1 MFEFKLPDLG
11 EGVAEGEVL
20 TWHVSPGD
28 AVTEDQVLAEVETDK
43 AAVDVPSPVDGVV
56 QELHAEVGEMI
67 QTGEVLVTIAEEGD
81 AEASDA
87 AAGGADGAESSGVG
101 AEQADGAATAAGS
114 DDSQQADASAADG
127 RVFASPSVR
136 RLARERGV
144 DIAAID
150 GSGPGGRV
158 TEADVEAATAS
169 VDGTAD
175 SDDGPTSV
183 VSKVSDDG
191 DGSTAVASQVDDGGD
206 ADDGAAVK
214 SAVRSVS
221 GDGQQLER
229 RDQTLATPATRKVAR
244 ELDVDIDAIPT
255 DATRDGQP
263 YVDEGAVRAYAEA
276 QQAAQAA
283 DTEAVSAEGDTA
295 SATAT
300 ETGGTTAAGSGG
312 AEPTA
317 VETSE
322 GERREPYRGVRR
334 SIGEQMARSRREVPH
349 ATHHDRVVVSGLV
362 EARERLEPLAE
373 ERGVTL
379 TYTPFVVKCVAAA
392 LDQHPILNTALD
404 TESEEIVYRDAHNI
418 GVATATDHGL
428 VVPVVDDVDGKGL
441 LELADEINDLV
452 GRARERDIERS
463 EMQGGTFTVTNFGAI
478 GGEYAS
484 PIINVPETAI
494 LGIGALKER
503 PVAESEVQGASGTAS
518 GSTASTGEVV
528 AKPTLPLSL
537 AIDHRVIDGAD
548 AAGFVNTLKE
558 YLADPTRLLLE

>member
-20 TWHVSPGD
+20 AWHVSPGD
-28 AVTEDQVLAEVETDK
+28 TVTEDQVLAEVETDK

-56 QELHAEVGEMI
+56 QELHAEVGEMV

-81 AEASDA
+81 AEASD
-87 AAGGADGAESSGVG
+87 DTQPDV
-101 AEQADGAATAAGS
+101 TT
-114 DDSQQADASAADG
+114 ADG

-136 RLARERGV
+136 RLAREQGV
-144 DIAAID
+144 DIASVD

-158 TEADVEAATAS
+158 TEADIEAATAATGETG
-169 VDGTAD
+169 DNAG
-175 SDDGPTSV
+175 DDGPTSV
-183 VSKVSDDG
+183 VSKVSDDED
-191 DGSTAVASQVDDGGD
+191 DGPTAVVSRVDDGDD
-206 ADDGAAVK
+206 ADDGIAVK

-221 GDGQQLER
+221 GDGQQTER
-229 RDQTLATPATRKVAR
+229 RDQTLATPATRKIAR

-255 DATRDGQP
+255 DQTRDGQP

-276 QQAAQAA
+276 QEAAQAA
-283 DTEAVSAEGDTA
+283 DAEAVSGGGGGA
-295 SATAT
+295 STPAT
-300 ETGGTTAAGSGG
+300 EAGGAADAAAAGAGTDG
-312 AEPTA
+312 PA
-317 VETSE
+317 VETSD

-334 SIGEQMARSRREVPH
+334 SIGEQLARSRREVPH
-349 ATHHDRVVVSGLV
+349 ATHHDRVVVSELV
-362 EARERLEPLAE
+362 EARERLEPLAD
-373 ERGVTL
+373 ERGVDL

-392 LDQHPILNTALD
+392 LDQHPVLNTALD
-404 TESEEIVYRDAHNI
+404 TETEEIVYREAHNI

-441 LELADEINDLV
+441 LELAGEINDLV
-452 GRARERDIERS
+452 ARARSRDIERS

-494 LGIGALKER
+494 LGVGALKER
-503 PVAESEVQGASGTAS
+503 PVAESEAQSASKSASGPTAS
-518 GSTASTGEVV
+518 NGEVV

-548 AAGFVNTLKE
+548 AARFVNTLKA

>member
-1 MFEFKLPDLG
+1 MFEFNLPDLG

-56 QELHAEVGEMI
+56 RELHAEVGEMV
-67 QTGEVLVTIAEEGD
+67 QTGEVLVTIEEAGD
-81 AEASDA
+81 GESADA
-87 AAGGADGAESSGVG
+87 AAGGTDEAESAG
-101 AEQADGAATAAGS
+101 ADTAQADSGAGEATAADAPDQS
-114 DDSQQADASAADG
+114 DATTADG

-136 RLARERGV
+136 RLAREKGV
-144 DIAAID
+144 DIAAVD

-158 TEADVEAATAS
+158 TEGDVEAATAS
-169 VDGTAD
+169 AGETAG

-183 VSKVSDDG
+183 VSKASDDG
-191 DGSTAVASQVDDGGD
+191 DGPTAVVSQVDDTGD
-206 ADDGAAVK
+206 TDDGDAVK
-214 SAVRSVS
+214 SAVRNVS
-221 GDGQQLER
+221 GDGQEAAS
-229 RDQTLATPATRKVAR
+229 RDQTLATPATRKAAR
-244 ELDVDIDAIPT
+244 ELGVNIDAVPT
-255 DATRDGQP
+255 DQTRDGQP
-263 YVDEGAVRAYAEA
+263 YVDESAVRTYAET

-283 DTEAVSAEGDTA
+283 DAEAVSAEGGAAGTA
-295 SATAT
+295 AKA
-300 ETGGTTAAGSGG
+300 GGTG
-312 AEPTA
+312 ADATA
-317 VETSE
+317 VETGN

-349 ATHHDRVVVSGLV
+349 ATHHDQVVVSGLV
-362 EARERLEPLAE
+362 EARERLAPLAE
-373 ERGVTL
+373 ERDVTL

-392 LDQHPILNTALD
+392 LDQHPVLNTALD
-404 TESEEIVYRDAHNI
+404 TENEEIVYRDVHNI
-418 GVATATDHGL
+418 GVAAATDHGL

-441 LELADEINDLV
+441 VELADEINDLV

-503 PVAESEVQGASGTAS
+503 PVAED
-518 GSTASTGEVV
+518 GEVV

-548 AAGFVNTLKE
+548 AARFVNTLKE

>member
-20 TWHVSPGD
+20 SWHVSPGVT
-28 AVTEDQVLAEVETDK
+28 VTEDQVLAEVETDK
-43 AAVDVPSPVDGVV
+43 AAVDVPSPVNGVV
-56 QELHAEVGEMI
+56 QELHAEVGEMV
-67 QTGEVLVTIAEEGD
+67 QTGEVLITIAEEGD
-81 AEASDA
+81 AEASDTA
-87 AAGGADGAESSGVG
+87 ADSTEADEA
-101 AEQADGAATAAGS
+101 AQADSEGTGDAATADESG
-114 DDSQQADASAADG
+114 QADVTAADG

-169 VDGTAD
+169 ADETAD

-191 DGSTAVASQVDDGGD
+191 DGSTGVAAQAGD
-206 ADDGAAVK
+206 ADDGTAVK

-221 GDGQQLER
+221 GDGQQAER
-229 RDQTLATPATRKVAR
+229 RDQTLAAPATRKVAR

-276 QQAAQAA
+276 QEAAQAA
-283 DTEAVSAEGDTA
+283 DAEAVSAGGAA
-295 SATAT
+295 SATTA
-300 ETGGTTAAGSGG
+300 EAGGTTAAGAG
-312 AEPTA
+312 AEPAA

-373 ERGVTL
+373 ERGVDL

-392 LDQHPILNTALD
+392 LDQHPVLNTALD
-404 TESEEIVYRDAHNI
+404 TENEEIVYRDAHNI

-441 LELADEINDLV
+441 LELAGEINDLV
-452 GRARERDIERS
+452 GRARSRDIERS

-503 PVAESEVQGASGTAS
+503 PVVES
-518 GSTASTGEVV
+518 GEVR

-548 AAGFVNTLKE
+548 AARFVNTLKA

>member
-56 QELHAEVGEMI
+56 QALHAEVGEMV
-67 QTGEVLVTIAEEGD
+67 QTGEVLITIEEAGE
-81 AEASDA
+81 AEASEA
-87 AAGGADGAESSGVG
+87 EAGGAEPAEPAQTDSTATDAAESDGS
-101 AEQADGAATAAGS
+101 AQADTS
-114 DDSQQADASAADG
+114 TADG
-127 RVFASPSVR
+127 RVFAPPSVR
-136 RLARERGV
+136 RLAREKGV

-150 GSGPGGRV
+150 GSGPSGRI
-158 TEADVEAATAS
+158 TEADVEAATAA
-169 VDGTAD
+169 VGEADGND
-175 SDDGPTSV
+175 GDDGPTSV
-183 VSKVSDDG
+183 VSRVSDDG
-191 DGSTAVASQVDDGGD
+191 DGPTAVVSRVDDTD
-206 ADDGAAVK
+206 DTDDGTAVK

-221 GDGQQLER
+221 GDGQQAER

-255 DATRDGQP
+255 DQTRDGQP
-263 YVDEGAVRAYAEA
+263 YVDEAAVRTYAET

-283 DTEAVSAEGDTA
+283 DAEAVSAEGGAA

-300 ETGGTTAAGSGG
+300 EAGDAADAAAGGAE

-322 GERREPYRGVRR
+322 GEWREPYRGVRR

-373 ERGVTL
+373 ERGVDL

-404 TESEEIVYRDAHNI
+404 TENEEIVYREAHNI

-441 LELADEINDLV
+441 LELAGEINDLV

-484 PIINVPETAI
+484 PIINVPETAV

-503 PVAESEVQGASGTAS
+503 PVAED
-518 GSTASTGEVV
+518 GEVV

-548 AAGFVNTLKE
+548 AARFVNTLKE

>member
-20 TWHVSPGD
+20 AWHVSPGD

-56 QELHAEVGEMI
+56 QERHAEVGEMV
-67 QTGEVLVTIAEEGD
+67 QTGEVLVTIAEERD
-81 AEASDA
+81 AEASE
-87 AAGGADGAESSGVG
+87 ADGTEDGTTSEAAES
-101 AEQADGAATAAGS
+101 DGSAQAAT
-114 DDSQQADASAADG
+114 SAADG

-158 TEADVEAATAS
+158 TEADVESATAAT
-169 VDGTAD
+169 DETD
-175 SDDGPTSV
+175 DTDDGPTSV
-183 VSKVSDDG
+183 VSKVSDDD
-191 DGSTAVASQVDDGGD
+191 DGGPTAVVSRVDDEGD
-206 ADDGAAVK
+206 ADDGTAVK

-221 GDGQQLER
+221 GDGQQTER

-244 ELDVDIDAIPT
+244 ELGVDIDAVPT
-255 DATRDGQP
+255 DQTRDGQP

-276 QQAAQAA
+276 QEAAQAA
-283 DTEAVSAEGDTA
+283 DAEAVSAEGGAA
-295 SATAT
+295 SAVATGDAADAAAAGAGT
-300 ETGGTTAAGSGG
+300 ETT
-312 AEPTA
+312 P

-362 EARERLEPLAE
+362 EARQRLEPLAE
-373 ERGVTL
+373 ERGVDL

-392 LDQHPILNTALD
+392 LEQHPILNTALD
-404 TESEEIVYRDAHNI
+404 TENEEIVYRDARNI

-441 LELADEINDLV
+441 LELAGEINDLV
-452 GRARERDIERS
+452 ARARSRDIERS

-503 PVAESEVQGASGTAS
+503 PVAEN
-518 GSTASTGEVV
+518 GEVL

-548 AAGFVNTLKE
+548 AARFVNTLKA